1 MTPITKAISLILW
14 ASFAFMAIAVPAPR
28 DGDIGETKATPP
40 ACSPISG
47 TPTHDSMGSVCTNGM
62 PASKQFSAAEY
73 PINNYTVITPAENW
87 LSYQV
92 DPEWQDDH
100 FVSGPHVS

>member
-1 MTPITKAISLILW
+1 MTTITKAVFLILW
-14 ASFAFMAIAVPAPR
+14 ATFAFMAIAVPAPR
-28 DGDIGETKATPP
+28 DYVDDMAKATPA

-47 TPTHDSMGSVCTNGM
+47 TPTHDSIGSVCTNGM

-92 DPEWQDDH
+92 DPEWQNDH
-100 FVSGPHVS
+100 FVSGPHVN